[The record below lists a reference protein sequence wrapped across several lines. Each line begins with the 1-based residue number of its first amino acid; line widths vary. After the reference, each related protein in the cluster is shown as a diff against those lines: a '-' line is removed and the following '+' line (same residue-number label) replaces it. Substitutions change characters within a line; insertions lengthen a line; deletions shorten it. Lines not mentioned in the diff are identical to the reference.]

1 METDAVG
8 LLLGLGNPLL
18 DISADVPT
26 SMFESYAVTP
36 GSAILAEDRHMPL
49 YAELAENYKV
59 QYIAGGA
66 AQNTMRVAQWMIGQ
80 PGATSYFGCVGTD
93 EFGDQLKRCATEDGV
108 NVHYM
113 EDPTTPTGVCAV
125 LIDVSGERSL
135 IANLSAANKFSSSH
149 LETVVAKDIIR
160 RAQFYYL
167 AGFFLTVSPESVLQI
182 ARHAAEESKVLALN
196 LAAPFVIENFYEQL
210 HGAMPYVDFL
220 FGNETE
226 ASVFGERRGWGSHIP
241 TIALKLAAEP
251 KASGTRPRI
260 VVITQGAGSTILA
273 HEGKAHEF
281 AVEPLPKQLLVD
293 TNGAGDACVRNR
305 AGTRRSLERKP
316 SLFPRAQVCRW
327 LLVAARAERANCRVC
342 SSRALRG
349 ARCHTEVR
357 L

>member
-1 METDAVG
+1 MDAAASAPQAGYGALVRQLSRQLSRQASLDDAAFNLVDLPG
-8 LLLGLGNPLL
+8 ELLALILYRLLLAH
-18 DISADVPT
+18 DIA
-26 SMFESYAVTP
+26 
-36 GSAILAEDRHMPL
+36 R
-49 YAELAENYKV
+49 
-59 QYIAGGA
+59 A
-66 AQNTMRVAQWMIGQ
+66 AQA
-80 PGATSYFGCVGTD
+80 
-93 EFGDQLKRCATEDGV
+93 
-108 NVHYM
+108 
-113 EDPTTPTGVCAV
+113 
-125 LIDVSGERSL
+125 
-135 IANLSAANKFSSSH
+135 
-149 LETVVAKDIIR
+149 
-160 RAQFYYL
+160 
-167 AGFFLTVSPESVLQI
+167 
-182 ARHAAEESKVLALN
+182 SK
-196 LAAPFVIENFYEQL
+196 
-210 HGAMPYVDFL
+210 
-220 FGNETE
+220 
-226 ASVFGERRGWGSHIP
+226 
-241 TIALKLAAEP
+241 ALKLAAEP